1 LAAAALDRYRAR
13 RDFAR
18 TPEPAGG
25 TAQGTGR
32 LFVVHKHAARR
43 LHYDLRLELGV
54 ALKSWAVTRGPSLDP
69 KDRRLAVHVE
79 DHPLDYAAFEG
90 VIPKGQYGGGT
101 VMAWDKGAWRP
112 EGDPEAG
119 YAAGRLTFRLEG
131 KKLRGGW
138 TLVRMGRGK
147 RARDERQEPW
157 LLIKERDPFA
167 REGDSGFPDDDR
179 SVLSG
184 RSMAEI
190 AAGAPAADPRTPPP
204 AFVKPQLASLAAG
217 APAGDGWLHELK
229 HDGYRCQLRVEA
241 GSVVVR
247 TRGGHDWTHR
257 FARVAEAAAAL
268 PVASA
273 LIDGEAVALD
283 EHGVSRFGLLRR
295 ALEAGDGAA
304 VSFYAFDLLH
314 LDGEDLR
321 GLPLRERK
329 RRLEALLPRPGEGAV
344 RYSDHVLGR
353 GAELW
358 EAACRLGAEGLVA
371 KRADA
376 PYRSGRTTSWLKVK
390 CTARQEVVVGGFMPV
405 RGRRTGLGALP
416 VGTYEGD
423 PRRLAFAGKVGTG
436 WGEEEAERILAA
448 LEPLRQAE
456 PPFAA
461 VPALARR
468 GARWVA
474 PRLVAEVRFQEWTPD
489 GRLRHARWIGFR
501 EDRPATTVR
510 RERFPP
516 APPTASAP
524 RIGSVRL
531 THPDRVVLADPPR
544 SKADLWRYY
553 AAVADRLLEELAGR
567 PLSVVRCPSGAEGA
581 CFYQRHRTEG
591 MPPAIRPA
599 PISGGKARKD
609 YFAIEDA
616 EGLLALV
623 QFGAVELHPW
633 GARADR
639 PDRPDRLVF
648 DLDPAEGLPWSRVVD
663 AAHELRERL
672 RALRLESFARTTGGK
687 GLHLV
692 VPIERRHGWPA
703 AKAFAAG
710 LARAMA
716 KDSPARYTANLA
728 KAGRRGW
735 VFVDYLRN
743 EHGATAVASYSVRAR
758 PGAPVATPVGWEQ
771 VTAGLDPRRF
781 TIDWVPELARARAD
795 PWAGMRVL
803 RQRLPRA

>member
-1 LAAAALDRYRAR
+1 MAAALLDRYRAR

-25 TAQGTGR
+25 TAPGTGR
-32 LFVVHKHAARR
+32 LFVVHKQAARR
-43 LHYDLRLELGV
+43 LHYDLRLELGG

-79 DHPLDYAAFEG
+79 DHPLEYAVFEG

-119 YAAGRLTFRLEG
+119 YAAGRLKFRLEG
-131 KKLRGGW
+131 RKLRGGW
-138 TLVRMGRGK
+138 TLVRMGSRRD
-147 RARDERQEPW
+147 RARDARQDPW

-167 REGDSGFPDDDR
+167 REGGHELPEDDR

-190 AAGAPAADPRTPPP
+190 AAGTPAADRRVPMP
-204 AFVKPQLASLAAG
+204 AFVKPQLATPAAA
-217 APAGDGWLHELK
+217 APSGDGWLHELK
-229 HDGYRCQLRVEA
+229 HDGYRCQLRIEA
-241 GSVVVR
+241 GSALVR
-247 TRGGHDWTHR
+247 TRGGHDWTPR

-268 PVASA
+268 PMSSA
-273 LIDGEAVALD
+273 LLDGEAVVLD

-295 ALEAGDGAA
+295 ALEAGDTTA
-304 VSFYAFDLLH
+304 VSFYTFDLLF

-329 RRLEALLPRPGEGAV
+329 RRLEALLPRPGGGTV

-353 GAELW
+353 GGELR
-358 EAACRLGAEGLVA
+358 EAACRLGAEGLIA

-390 CTARQEVVVGGFMPV
+390 CTARQEVVVGGFTHV
-405 RGRRTGLGALP
+405 RGRRSGLGVLL
-416 VGTYEGD
+416 VGTHEGG
-423 PRRLAFAGKVGTG
+423 RRGLAFAGKVGTG
-436 WGEEEAERILAA
+436 WSEKEARQILAA
-448 LEPLRQAE
+448 LEPLRRAE
-456 PPFAA
+456 SPFAA
-461 VPALARR
+461 LPAPARR

-489 GRLRHARWIGFR
+489 GRLRHARWVGLR
-501 EDRPATTVR
+501 EDRAATMVR
-510 RERFPP
+510 RERLPPTPSTPP
-516 APPTASAP
+516 AL

-531 THPDRVVLADPPR
+531 TNPDRVVLTGPPR
-544 SKADLWRYY
+544 SKSDLWRYY
-553 AAVADRLLEELAGR
+553 AALVDRLLPELAGR

-591 MPPAIRPA
+591 MPPAIRPV
-599 PISGGKARKD
+599 PIRGGKARED
-609 YFAIEDA
+609 YFAVDDA

-623 QFGAVELHPW
+623 HFGAVELHPW

-648 DLDPAEGLPWSRVVD
+648 DLDPAEGLGWARVVE
-663 AAHELRERL
+663 AAHELRQRL

-692 VPIERRHGWPA
+692 VPI
-703 AKAFAAG
+703 
-710 LARAMA
+710 
-716 KDSPARYTANLA
+716 
-728 KAGRRGW
+728 
-735 VFVDYLRN
+735 
-743 EHGATAVASYSVRAR
+743 
-758 PGAPVATPVGWEQ
+758 
-771 VTAGLDPRRF
+771 
-781 TIDWVPELARARAD
+781 
-795 PWAGMRVL
+795 
-803 RQRLPRA
+803 